1 MRSSALRIACPL
13 VISTGSFDSSTV
25 TSAISNGANGG
36 GIMSRATCVA
46 PSTCHQNQIQSEREE
61 GGARGQGRL
70 RQSRGEQEKHPQQQP
85 ETKRKA
91 EGRQETG
98 EGQTNGEKG
107 GEGRKG
113 QTRTRTKQRGRGKRQ
128 KVNQCRSRATC
139 VAPSRQRRHQESRS
153 AAKQVVSTFL
163 SQDHAACQYTGSQ
176 SGSEATHARRTLSC
190 FPTCSL
196 ELSSKT
202 GG

>member
-1 MRSSALRIACPL
+1 MPPQPATKIKSKVRERRAGQGDKGDCVKAGESKKSTRSS
-13 VISTGSFDSSTV
+13 
-25 TSAISNGANGG
+25 
-36 GIMSRATCVA
+36 
-46 PSTCHQNQIQSEREE
+46 NQ
-61 GGARGQGRL
+61 
-70 RQSRGEQEKHPQQQP
+70 
-85 ETKRKA
+85 KRK
-91 EGRQETG
+91 GRQKDDRRQG
-98 EGQTNGEKG
+98 KG
-107 GEGRKG
+107 KPTGRKG
-113 QTRTRTKQRGRGKRQ
+113 GKGERGKQEREQKQRGRGKRQ